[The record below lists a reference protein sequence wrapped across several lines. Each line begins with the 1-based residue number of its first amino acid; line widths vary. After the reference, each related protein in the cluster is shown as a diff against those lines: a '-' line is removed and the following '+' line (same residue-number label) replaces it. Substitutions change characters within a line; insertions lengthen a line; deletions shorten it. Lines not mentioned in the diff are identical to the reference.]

1 MPSSDDKS
9 GADKARTEEIRRQL
23 VRNIPQ
29 KLLIEMSGRQNKQ
42 INEQARR
49 YKLPFGGPT
58 IDLFEFFPAFFDFL
72 ADNARKL
79 RGAEPSLDGVP
90 RNPGER
96 KMLADARRAEHKLAV
111 ETAKVIPKAEAE
123 QWVMDA
129 VAYHAR
135 ILDSMTGKLA
145 VRLGGTL
152 AERRR
157 VLKDFATKSMADAY
171 GRTKG

>member
-1 MPSSDDKS
+1 MPSSDAKS
-9 GADKARTEEIRRQL
+9 GVDQARIEELRRQL

-58 IDLFEFFPAFFDFL
+58 IDLFDFFPAFFDFL
-72 ADNARKL
+72 AANALKL
-79 RGAEPSLDGVP
+79 KGPEPSLDGVP
-90 RNPGER
+90 RNSGER
-96 KMLADARRAEHKLAV
+96 KKLADARWAEHRLAV
-111 ETAKVIPKAEAE
+111 ETSKVIPRIESERQVMEAI
-123 QWVMDA
+123 
-129 VAYHAR
+129 AYHAR
-135 ILDSMTGKLA
+135 ILDSMAGKLA

-157 VLKDFATKSMADAY
+157 VLKDFAKKAMAETY
-171 GRTKG
+171 GRTKE